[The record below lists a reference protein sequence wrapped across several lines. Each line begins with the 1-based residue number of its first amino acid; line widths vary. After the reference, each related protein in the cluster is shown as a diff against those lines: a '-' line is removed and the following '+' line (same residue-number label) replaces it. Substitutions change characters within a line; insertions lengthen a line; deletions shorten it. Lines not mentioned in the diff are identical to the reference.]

1 MKNGLLVWN
10 VILTLVAGYL
20 LYAQFNN
27 KGNAKVVAK
36 NAAKDS
42 LSNNKIFRI
51 AYFEMDSVQANTQ
64 LVKEV
69 QGEIEKREKE
79 YSGQLSQY
87 ESAYRNKLQ
96 EYQQKEKA
104 GTMTT
109 QADYEKAQVDLKQ
122 LEDRLKNKRQELDQ
136 QYQDFVMRSQL
147 SLKKS
152 IEEFV
157 ARYNETKQYSYIVS
171 YEQGLFYYKDTLYN
185 ITTDIIRGLNEEYKS
200 KKKLKR

>member
-20 LYAQFNN
+20 LYAHFS
-27 KGNAKVVAK
+27 KKESGTVAAK

-42 LSNNKIFRI
+42 LSVHNPFRI
-51 AYFEMDSVQANTQ
+51 AYFEMDSVQANTF
-64 LVKEV
+64 LVKDV
-69 QGEIEKREKE
+69 QAEIEKREKE
-79 YSGQLSQY
+79 YTGQLSQHEY
-87 ESAYRNKLQ
+87 AYRNKLQ

-104 GTMTT
+104 GSMV
-109 QADYEKAQVDLKQ
+109 QADYEKAQVELKQ

-157 ARYNETKQYSYIVS
+157 AKYNETRQYSYIVS
-171 YEQGLFYYKDTLYN
+171 YEQGLFYYKDTIYN
-185 ITTDIIRGLNEEYKS
+185 ITADLIKGLNDEYKN
-200 KKKLKR
+200 KKK

>member
-20 LYAQFNN
+20 LYAQFSK
-27 KGNAKVVAK
+27 KGNGKVAAK

-42 LSNNKIFRI
+42 LSINKPFRI

-79 YSGQLSQY
+79 YTGQLSQY

-104 GTMTT
+104 GAMTT

-122 LEDRLKNKRQELDQ
+122 LEDRLKSKRQELDQ

-171 YEQGLFYYKDTLYN
+171 YEQGLFYYKDTVYN
-185 ITTDIIRGLNEEYKS
+185 ITTDIIKGLNDEYKS
-200 KKKLKR
+200 KKD

>member
-1 MKNGLLVWN
+1 M
-10 VILTLVAGYL
+10 AG
-20 LYAQFNN
+20 
-27 KGNAKVVAK
+27 KGKT
-36 NAAKDS
+36 KDS
-42 LSNNKIFRI
+42 LSVNSPFRI

-69 QGEIEKREKE
+69 QGDIEKREKE
-79 YSGQLSQY
+79 YTGQLSQY

-122 LEDRLKNKRQELDQ
+122 LEDRLKSKRQELDQ

-157 ARYNETKQYSYIVS
+157 AKYNETKQYSYIVS
-171 YEQGLFYYKDTLYN
+171 YEQGLFYYKDTVYN
-185 ITTDIIRGLNEEYKS
+185 ITADIIKGLNEEYKS
-200 KKKLKR
+200 KKD

>member
-20 LYAQFNN
+20 LYSHFSK
-27 KGNAKVVAK
+27 KGNSAVAARK
-36 NAAKDS
+36 AVKDS
-42 LSNNKIFRI
+42 ISDNKPFRI
-51 AYFEMDSVQANTQ
+51 AYFEMDSVQANTF
-64 LVKEV
+64 LVKDV
-69 QGEIEKREKE
+69 QAEIEKREKE
-79 YSGQLSQY
+79 YTGQLSQHEY
-87 ESAYRNKLQ
+87 AYRNKLQ

-104 GTMTT
+104 GTMV
-109 QADYEKAQVDLKQ
+109 QADYEKAQIDLKQ

-157 ARYNETKQYSYIVS
+157 TKYNETKQYSYIIS
-171 YEQGLFYYKDTLYN
+171 YEQGLFYYKDTIYN
-185 ITTDIIRGLNEEYKS
+185 ITADLVKGLNDEYKN
-200 KKKLKR
+200 KKN

>member
-20 LYAQFNN
+20 LFAQFSK
-27 KGNAKVVAK
+27 KGNASTAGKRIT
-36 NAAKDS
+36 KDS
-42 LSNNKIFRI
+42 LSGNSPFRI
-51 AYFEMDSVQANTQ
+51 AYFEMDSVQSNTT

-79 YSGQLSQY
+79 YTGQLSQY

-122 LEDRLKNKRQELDQ
+122 LEDRLKSKRQELDQ

-157 ARYNETKQYSYIVS
+157 AKYNETKQYSYIVS
-171 YEQGLFYYKDTLYN
+171 YEQGLFYYKDTVYN
-185 ITTDIIRGLNEEYKS
+185 ITADIIKGLNEEYKS
-200 KKKLKR
+200 KKD